1 MSVMKDAAREK
12 AGEGDRQR
20 ERGGA
25 TTKLFVLHFFFEST
39 STSASASLFL
49 IYALSP
55 TVTLAFF
62 SRVCCFQPR
71 LPRILSCET
80 SRVFCFA
87 SSTCHFSTRTGR
99 GEVSTAPVELRP
111 AERVVAERAIEG
123 RMKGDTLSIHKP

>member
-1 MSVMKDAAREK
+1 MHERDEGCREGK
-12 AGEGDRQR
+12 GGRGREAEGERRGDDDDDD
-20 ERGGA
+20 E
-25 TTKLFVLHFFFEST
+25 TVCSSFFFFEST
-39 STSASASLFL
+39 STSASAALFL

-99 GEVSTAPVELRP
+99 GEVSTAPVEIRP
-111 AERVVAERAIEG
+111 AEGGGGAGDRRQDER
-123 RMKGDTLSIHKP
+123 